1 MRIFVDTNL
10 LLDVL
15 AKRDPFYNAAARI
28 WTMAETGACE
38 ALVSAISFNNIF
50 YIVRRARDTAAARH
64 ALILLRDVFA
74 SVAPDQRILNQAIDS
89 ETTDFEDAIQLYSA
103 LHADADYLLTRNVGD
118 FPAGVLPILT
128 PDEFLT
134 LLDGATDD
142 PSAND
147 RIS

>member
-1 MRIFVDTNL
+1 VRIFVDTNL

-15 AKRDPFYNAAARI
+15 AKRDPFYNVAARI

>member
-1 MRIFVDTNL
+1 MRVFVDTNL

-50 YIVRRARDTAAARH
+50 YIVRTARDTAAARH

-89 ETTDFEDAIQLYSA
+89 EITDFEDAIQLYSA

-118 FPAGVLPILT
+118 FPAGILPILT

-134 LLDGATDD
+134 LLDRATDD

>member
-1 MRIFVDTNL
+1 MRVFVDTNL

>member
-1 MRIFVDTNL
+1 MRVFVDTNL

-28 WTMAETGACE
+28 WTIAETGACE

-50 YIVRRARDTAAARH
+50 YIVRTARDTAAARR

-89 ETTDFEDAIQLYSA
+89 EITDFEDAIQLYSA

-118 FPAGVLPILT
+118 FPAGILPILT

>member
-134 LLDGATDD
+134 LLDRATDD

>member
-15 AKRDPFYNAAARI
+15 AKRDPFYNVAARI

-118 FPAGVLPILT
+118 FPAGILPILT